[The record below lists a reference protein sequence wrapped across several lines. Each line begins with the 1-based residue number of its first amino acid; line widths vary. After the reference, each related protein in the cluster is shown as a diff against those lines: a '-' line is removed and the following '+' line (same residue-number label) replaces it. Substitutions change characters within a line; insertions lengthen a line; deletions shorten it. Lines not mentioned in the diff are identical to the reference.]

1 MPPSKHQLMKMKL
14 NENPFSKK
22 EKDLRND
29 FKLLRFLQVQLYVTL
44 EE

>member
-1 MPPSKHQLMKMKL
+1 MPPNKHQLMKTKL

-29 FKLLRFLQVQLYVTL
+29 FKFLRLLQETLYFTL